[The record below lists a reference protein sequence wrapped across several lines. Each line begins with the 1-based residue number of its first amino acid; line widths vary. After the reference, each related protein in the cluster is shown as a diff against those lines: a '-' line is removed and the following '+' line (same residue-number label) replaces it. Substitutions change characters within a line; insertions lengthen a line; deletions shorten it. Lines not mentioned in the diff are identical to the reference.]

1 MNRVVGGVTGAN
13 QVFGIEQKFGAVGD
27 VACQNRIQV
36 MNDDSSVNIEAFHAE
51 VTAVVADNNPV
62 AELLPFVGTVEGLVQ
77 ISVEAEGFPSDAAVQ
92 PQISE
97 SFLECREGNE
107 FGVGSNHMSN
117 IVIIALTAVCF
128 HRAQGV
134 CV

>member
-13 QVFGIEQKFGAVGD
+13 QVFGIEQKVGAVGD

-36 MNDDSSVNIEAFHAE
+36 VNQNPAVNIEAFHAE
-51 VTAVVADNNPV
+51 VTAVVADNNLV
-62 AELLPFVGTVEGLVQ
+62 AELLPFVGTVEGLIQ
-77 ISVEAEGFPSDAAVQ
+77 ISVKAEGFSSDAAVQ
-92 PQISE
+92 LQISE
-97 SFLECREGNE
+97 SRLKGREGDE
-107 FGVGSNHMSN
+107 FGIGSNHMSN